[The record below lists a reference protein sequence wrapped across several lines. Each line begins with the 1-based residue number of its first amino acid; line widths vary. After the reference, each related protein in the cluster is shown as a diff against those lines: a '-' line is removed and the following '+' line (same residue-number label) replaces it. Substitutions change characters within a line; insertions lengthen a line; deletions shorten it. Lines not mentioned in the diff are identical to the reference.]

1 MSKSRITG
9 YQIQIATNKTFTKN
23 KKTKTVKGYKTTK
36 VKFKKLKR
44 DRKYYVRI
52 RTYIKMKTG
61 TYYSPW
67 SKIRFGFSD

>member
-9 YQIQIATNKTFTKN
+9 YQIQIATNTKFTKN
-23 KKTKTVKGYKTTK
+23 KKAKTVKGYNKTK

-44 DRKYYVRI
+44 NKKYYARI
-52 RTYIKMKTG
+52 RTYKKTKTG

-67 SKIRFGFSD
+67 SVTVYGFSN